1 MSSTFNNIHI
11 RERYLEQIKPF
22 MNSPLIKVITGQ
34 RRVGKSYILLQLIEL
49 IKKDEHKPNII
60 VINKEDY
67 QFTHIKNDA
76 DLDAEIAPRLT
87 QNRKNYI
94 FIDEVQEITDFH
106 LVIRSLALDSNND
119 IYITGSNSNIFAGDL
134 ANSLGGRTIQF
145 RVYSLSYLEFLQFH
159 NLSNNDES
167 LEQYLHFGGLP
178 GLMHYPLTESICMEY
193 LRNLYSTIVLRDVI
207 GRMKIRNSSFL
218 EQLILFFADN
228 IGSLFS
234 AKSISDYLKSQ
245 RISIAASQVKDY
257 ADALADAFIIERASR
272 YDIKGKRLFEYGEKY
287 YFENLGIRNALIG
300 YQAQDR
306 AKRLEN
312 IVFNHLLFCGYDVK
326 VGSIGSEEIDF
337 VCTRDHETIYIQVA
351 LELST
356 EKTIAREF
364 GNLEQIKD
372 NYPKLVISADQNFGK
387 SYKGIQH
394 IYIRDFLSSSMRNL
408 KL

>member
-11 RERYLEQIKPF
+11 RKRYLEQIKPF

-49 IKKDEHKPNII
+49 IKKEELKPNII
-60 VINKEDY
+60 AINKEDY

-76 DLDAEIAPRLT
+76 DLYAEIAPRLK

-159 NLSNNDES
+159 KLSNSDES

-178 GLMHYPLTESICMEY
+178 GLMHYTLTESVCMEY
-193 LRNLYSTIVLRDVI
+193 LRNLYSTIILRDVI
-207 GRMKIRNSSFL
+207 ERKKIRNTSFL
-218 EQLILFFADN
+218 EQLIRFYADN

-245 RISIAASQVKDY
+245 RLSISPSQVKDY
-257 ADALADAFIIERASR
+257 AEALADAFIIERARR

-351 LELST
+351 QELST
-356 EKTIAREF
+356 EKTFAREF

-372 NYPKLVISADQNFGK
+372 NYPKLVVSADPNFGK
-387 SYKGIQH
+387 SYQGIQH
-394 IYIRDFLSSSMRNL
+394 IYIRDFLSSDLRSL

>member
-76 DLDAEIAPRLT
+76 DLYAEIAPRLT